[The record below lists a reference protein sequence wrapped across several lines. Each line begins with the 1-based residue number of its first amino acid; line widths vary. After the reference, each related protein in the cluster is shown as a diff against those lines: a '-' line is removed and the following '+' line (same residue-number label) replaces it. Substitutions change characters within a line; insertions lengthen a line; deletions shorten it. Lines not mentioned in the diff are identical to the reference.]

1 MIGDD
6 AGKKSEFHY
15 VECLKIVVRDS
26 VSGEDMWKR
35 TLLGQVKRKE
45 SFCAA
50 CKKLALSENKNGSN
64 QFEEGKKEFC
74 QAVLAL
80 EKDLQDCSGEL
91 SERLLKDIYNAIG
104 KSLAEAK
111 YYDLHVLL
119 MELQNATKVQK
130 NGKLPPFSV
139 HEVDHMLNL
148 VTRALKHFDKVKN
161 RFIAVREFYESA
173 LKICKL
179 CDDTDLQLRILWNL
193 GQIEAPF
200 GHALSSSKYY
210 EKYCTISKYSHNKG
224 PMLFFAIR
232 QLVMQLI
239 SAKRYDKALQKIN
252 FLRNN
257 VTDGGDILNYEKW
270 KSLIENKMKQQK

>member
-6 AGKKSEFHY
+6 TGKKSEFHY
-15 VECLKIVVRDS
+15 VECMKIMVRDS

-45 SFCAA
+45 AFFAA
-50 CKKLALSENKNGSN
+50 CEKVALSKNDYGSG
-64 QFEEGKKEFC
+64 QFKKGKEEFC

-80 EKDLQDCSGEL
+80 EKDLQDCSGEHRKL
-91 SERLLKDIYNAIG
+91 SEKLGKDIHNAIG
-104 KSLAEAK
+104 KPLAEAR
-111 YYDLHVLL
+111 YYDMHVIF

-130 NGKLPPFSV
+130 SGKLPPFSV
-139 HEVDHMLNL
+139 HMLNL
-148 VTRALKHFDKVKN
+148 VIRALKHFDKVKN
-161 RFIAVREFYESA
+161 HFIAVREFYQSA

-210 EKYCTISKYSHNKG
+210 EEYCTISKYLHNKG

-232 QLVMQLI
+232 HMVMQLI
-239 SAKRYDKALQKIN
+239 SAKRYDKALQKNN
-252 FLRNN
+252 FLRNS
-257 VTDGGDILNYEKW
+257 VTDGGDILDYEKW